1 MVQRLSRELESLRG
15 YGIFIVEDGS
25 ADGMAFSPHEV
36 MEAKLELAERF
47 LEEAKGFME
56 KEDPVQASEKLYKVA
71 EECVEIP
78 AEALRRA
85 RAS

>member
-1 MVQRLSRELESLRG
+1 M
-15 YGIFIVEDGS
+15 GS
-25 ADGMAFSPHEV
+25 SSSKTAQPMGWPSALMKLW
-36 MEAKLELAERF
+36 KLELAERF